1 MDMLVRVWVSSGVGQ
16 AGRKVCSIVVNRTCI
31 DGGSAP
37 EAASASFWEM
47 WWNNW
52 NVLYRILVRG
62 WVRCEV
68 CVASTFLLEF
78 IMRIEIVILKTK
90 IHRFR

>member
-68 CVASTFLLEF
+68 WVASGSFCESCGEG
-78 IMRIEIVILKTK
+78 RRGGGRRRGEA
-90 IHRFR
+90 